1 MSVEENKALLRRFF
15 EEVYNKGNLAV
26 ADELVAEGYVSHNE
40 LDIQVLGPE
49 GIKRA
54 ATMQRDAFPNLH
66 TTIEDLIAEGNEV
79 VVRGRDTGTHT
90 GRCFW
95 ASLPRA
101 GVSPSR
107 GSTSSA

>member
-1 MSVEENKALLRRFF
+1 VEENKALLRRFF
-15 EEVYNKGNLAV
+15 EEVYNRGNLAV
-26 ADELVAEGYVSHNE
+26 ADELVAEGYVSHNK
-40 LDIQVLGPE
+40 LDSQVLGPE
-49 GIKRA
+49 GIERA

-66 TTIEDLIAEGNEV
+66 TTIEHLIAEGNEV

-90 GRCFW
+90 GLCFW

-107 GSTSSA
+107 GWTSSA

>member
-79 VVRGRDTGTHT
+79 VRGRDTGTHT
-90 GRCFW
+90 GRFFW